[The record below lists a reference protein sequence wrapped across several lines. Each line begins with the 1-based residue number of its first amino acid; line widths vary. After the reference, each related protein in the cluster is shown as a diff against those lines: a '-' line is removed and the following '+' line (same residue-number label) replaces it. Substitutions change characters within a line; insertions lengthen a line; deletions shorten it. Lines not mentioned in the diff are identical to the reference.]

1 MPTVTQVRDDLADV
15 ITAGCGLRAAALIQD
30 TMVAPIAIVSRR
42 AFDPR
47 LVFAQSKAAYL
58 FTVTV
63 YVDRTD
69 ERAAQ
74 RALDTLTE
82 ISGSGSIVAAIQNGA
97 LWSVSVD
104 YAAVTQIGEVQAV
117 AIAES
122 NYLAVPIDVEVVF

>member
-1 MPTVTQVRDDLADV
+1 M
-15 ITAGCGLRAAALIQD
+15 I
-30 TMVAPIAIVSRR
+30 APIAVVSRR

-82 ISGSGSIVAAIQNGA
+82 ISGSGSIVAAIQNGT